1 MKKLFLSVL
10 LVVMG
15 VGVATAQ
22 RVHYDWDVWNG
33 RAGYFNIGY
42 VNQKLGANFVWKD
55 AGFAQSD
62 WGVSITNGR
71 TYYLHKRPI
80 ADMVKIGLDWSWV
93 DFNIAKYDVGALN
106 YIIPSEGLG
115 VVPSVNALQAE
126 LGMQFGPSAT
136 INPIDDLKISAYLR
150 VSPSYSVLYQPDIEK
165 FCGNYATFVNLG
177 AAFAWKLM
185 SVGIEYRRAKC
196 GYKEIGGEGYLS
208 TYGDVD
214 FKTKGT
220 RVYLSFR
227 F

>member
-1 MKKLFLSVL
+1 MKKMLLTLL

-15 VGVATAQ
+15 VGVVLAQ
-22 RVHYDWDVWNG
+22 RVRYDWDVWNS
-33 RAGYFNIGY
+33 RCTYLNIGY
-42 VNQKLGANFVWKD
+42 VNQKFGAKALWKNE
-55 AGFAQSD
+55 GSVQSD

-71 TYYLHKRPI
+71 TFYLHKRPI

-93 DFNIAKYDVGALN
+93 DFNLAQYNVAPLKY
-106 YIIPSEGLG
+106 
-115 VVPSVNALQAE
+115 VVSDEYLDNVTMASALQTE

-165 FCGNYATFVNLG
+165 FCGSYATFVNLG

-196 GYKEIGGEGYLS
+196 GYKEIGGENYLS